1 MKLLNGYVNFF
12 LYIVPLSNQI
22 WWLILIKKLG
32 TDPKKNKYG
41 FSEHGP
47 ISFDPPTSEGFSEQ
61 NYSETW

>member
-1 MKLLNGYVNFF
+1 MYSLKNHLFAHSALLKNH
-12 LYIVPLSNQI
+12 
-22 WWLILIKKLG
+22 LG

-47 ISFDPPTSEGFSEQ
+47 ISFDPPTSEGFSEH

>member
-1 MKLLNGYVNFF
+1 MKA
-12 LYIVPLSNQI
+12 
-22 WWLILIKKLG
+22 LG

-47 ISFDPPTSEGFSEQ
+47 ISFDPPTSEGFSEH